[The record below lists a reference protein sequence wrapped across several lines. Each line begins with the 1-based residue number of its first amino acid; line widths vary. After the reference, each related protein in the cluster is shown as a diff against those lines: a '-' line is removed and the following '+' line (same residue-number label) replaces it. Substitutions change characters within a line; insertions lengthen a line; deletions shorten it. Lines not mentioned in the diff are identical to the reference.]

1 MAKPLEKSK
10 ARKTQEKQD
19 KQREL
24 VKAALRMGL
33 TTKKDICTSSDMAL
47 WELNELF
54 QADKDLYNDF
64 CVRRRTLSDVAAD
77 NLETILRDPV
87 HPQNFQATK
96 YVLEKYKTDIDTQLE
111 SKDAEE
117 VDIEVLGSGSIPV
130 RITFGTKKSNDE

>member
-33 TTKKDICTSSDMAL
+33 TTKNDICKASAMAL

-77 NLETILRDPV
+77 NLENILRDPV

-96 YVLEKYKTDIDTQLE
+96 YVLEKYKTDIDVQLE
-111 SKDAEE
+111 AKNADDVDVE
-117 VDIEVLGSGSIPV
+117 VSGSCGSPI
-130 RITFGTKKSNDE
+130 RITFGTKKEKDE